1 MTADVS
7 PAPLTARNAT
17 LADLAALLRDQQAR
31 KVDVVAPAAAIRA
44 EGGCLVLDGTV
55 PDLGADGVTMTAG
68 RYRPTDVCDQGIA
81 DKLGIPA
88 AYLRRTR
95 ESCPR
100 LYDANVNGW
109 LGRDDRSFLV
119 RCLRDP
125 GGTGVARAWLSD
137 SYKVIDNLDAL
148 MAALD
153 GIRAS
158 GYPVQVESCD
168 LTDRRMYVRVR
179 CEPVSVLAPALLSRY
194 RSPFTGA
201 SGTDNPV
208 VFAGFLLANSETGCG
223 AFSITP
229 RLVAQVCD
237 NGMPITRDAK
247 RSVHLGEKLDQGIR
261 WSADTMG
268 KQAALVT
275 AMARDTVTSILDP
288 GYVER
293 AVRELERQAGHPVTA
308 PAEAIKVIGTQL
320 RYTQAQQ
327 DDILNHFIAGG
338 DLTAG
343 GIMHAVT
350 SVAQVQDDGD
360 AAWDMESTA
369 LEALRLATTL

>member
-7 PAPLTARNAT
+7 CVPVTARNAT

-44 EGGCLVLDGTV
+44 EGGWLVLDGTV
-55 PDLGADGVTMTAG
+55 PDLGEDGVTMTAG

-95 ESCPR
+95 EGNPG

-109 LGRDDRSFLV
+109 LGRDERLFLV
-119 RCLRDP
+119 RCLRGT
-125 GGTGVARAWLSD
+125 GGAGVARAWLSD
-137 SYKVIDNLDAL
+137 SYKVIDNLDVL

-179 CEPVSVLAPALLSRY
+179 CEPVSVLAPVLLSRY

-201 SGTDNPV
+201 SGADCPV

-237 NGMPITRDAK
+237 NGMTITRDAK
-247 RSVHLGEKLDQGIR
+247 RSVHLGEKLGQGIR

-268 KQAALVT
+268 RQAALVT

-288 GYVER
+288 GYVAR
-293 AVRELERQAGHPVTA
+293 AVREMERQAGHPVKA

-369 LEALRLATTL
+369 LEALRLAAAL